1 MPLLTHQLHTIGYK
15 KCGKSYLRLQSKSQL
30 PQRSCG
36 KSWLFFRLQICLACE
51 ELQIHIA
58 PASNN
63 QLIAL
68 KSRDALP
75 LAAHQCGLITKS
87 DAERLISFLG
97 MICVKG
103 EKEPNPDRD
112 PEQVPILLTIHYL
125 ITDLI
130 MVLKSLKRN

>member
-1 MPLLTHQLHTIGYK
+1 MSLKPKPVIWQYCATIVVARK
-15 KCGKSYLRLQSKSQL
+15 WPKCPCGKKLAFSR
-30 PQRSCG
+30 
-36 KSWLFFRLQICLACE
+36 FQICLACE